1 MQERRR
7 VARRAGAE
15 DAETQRE
22 HAGHE
27 QGREQAQ
34 GRGFT
39 ARRCARGLGG
49 AYDIVETAPAQ
60 ADGHRLT
67 AADVLRRADAPTG
80 VLTIGRICG
89 DYAADYDAR

>member
-1 MQERRR
+1 MQ
-7 VARRAGAE
+7 RAGQAQRM
-15 DAETQRE
+15 QRE

-49 AYDIVETAPAQ
+49 AYDIGRDGTSSGGRAQ
-60 ADGHRLT
+60 AHSCG
-67 AADVLRRADAPTG
+67 RAQAGGRAPG
-80 VLTIGRICG
+80 VFGG
-89 DYAADYDAR
+89 DYAADYDARRG